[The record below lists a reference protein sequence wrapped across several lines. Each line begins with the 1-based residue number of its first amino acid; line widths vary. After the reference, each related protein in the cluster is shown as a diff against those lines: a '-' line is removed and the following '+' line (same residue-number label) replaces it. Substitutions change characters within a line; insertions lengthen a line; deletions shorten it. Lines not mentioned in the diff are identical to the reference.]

1 MANDDKIIRL
11 RPHHLLCTQGYSGK
25 GYDEKF
31 VLNMTL
37 ITDRMRTDPDLKV
50 QIVFSTDD
58 ICRFCPR
65 KRGEGICADDE
76 KVLVFDKGTT
86 DLLDLEEKTYEYQEL
101 ISKVHEKMTHEK
113 MKEICGICEWYHMS
127 ACEKNILTGKYLL
140 KNKSN

>member
-25 GYDEKF
+25 GYDENF

-65 KRGEGICADDE
+65 KRGEGICPECASVLYRYE
-76 KVLVFDKGTT
+76 KCQHVFKDGRCIKCLWDGSRS
-86 DLLDLEEKTYEYQEL
+86 DY
-101 ISKVHEKMTHEK
+101 I
-113 MKEICGICEWYHMS
+113 
-127 ACEKNILTGKYLL
+127 
-140 KNKSN
+140 KSMME

>member
-65 KRGEGICADDE
+65 KRGEGICANDK
-76 KVLVFDKGTT
+76 KVLSFDLGVKN
-86 DLLDLEEKTYEYQEL
+86 LLNLEEKEYSYQEL
-101 ISKVHEKMTHEK
+101 IHSIHEKMDSSKEK
-113 MKEICGICEWYHMS
+113 
-127 ACEKNILTGKYLL
+127 
-140 KNKSN
+140 